1 MAGFNDL
8 ITRTDV
14 PIPTE
19 EVGELLKVMPEESVL
34 LKRARRQPMSTKT
47 VKQTIM
53 TTFPDAYWVDGD
65 TGLKQTT
72 KQSFSQPTMTAEEL
86 AVIAVVPDAVI
97 DDSSLPIWETLR
109 PYLAEAI
116 GKKVDAAAIYGT
128 DKPASWP
135 LALVPGAIAAG
146 VITPGNLTA
155 TPADQRKDAGQLVAD
170 LGLRMARDAGAN
182 LSGLIAQAGTGWELD
197 RIRDADRRPIYDGVA
212 GALRGVPFDELKNG
226 AWSDVGTGDTAVPL
240 IGVDWSQVY
249 VGIRHHR
256 DVAGG
261 GVIRFWPAFGL
272 GLGISAVAGLVYVA
286 AWELC
291 LVLADRDFA
300 AFFANS
306 MVEGARS
313 KGVDGAQLEQVIAE
327 AQAFEAMYRNP
338 LVRMPMTFV
347 EIFPVG
353 VLVSLVSALVL
364 RRPRAAR

>member
-8 ITRTDV
+8 VTRTDV

-65 TGLKQTT
+65 TGLKQTS
-72 KQSFSQPTMTAEEL
+72 KQSFAQPTMTAEEL

-97 DDSSLPIWETLR
+97 DDSSLPIWATLR

-116 GKKVDAAAIYGT
+116 GKKIDQAAIYGI
-128 DKPASWP
+128 DKPTSWP

-146 VITPGNLTA
+146 VIAPGNLAA
-155 TPADQRKDAGQLVAD
+155 TPADARKDAGQLVAD
-170 LGLRMARDAGAN
+170 LGLKMARSAGAN

-226 AWSDVGTGDTAVPL
+226 AWSSVGTGDTAIPL

-249 VGIRHHR
+249 VGIRQ
-256 DVAGG
+256 DITVKMLDQAVISDAAGKVIFNLAQQDAKALRVVFRVG
-261 GVIRFWPAFGL
+261 YQAVMPVNHQQLDPAKRFPAGVIR
-272 GLGISAVAGLVYVA
+272 
-286 AWELC
+286 
-291 LVLADRDFA
+291 
-300 AFFANS
+300 
-306 MVEGARS
+306 GALS
-313 KGVDGAQLEQVIAE
+313 
-327 AQAFEAMYRNP
+327 
-338 LVRMPMTFV
+338 
-347 EIFPVG
+347 
-353 VLVSLVSALVL
+353 
-364 RRPRAAR
+364 

>member
-19 EVGELLKVMPEESVL
+19 EVGELLKVVPEESVL

-65 TGLKQTT
+65 TGLKQTS

-97 DDSSLPIWETLR
+97 DDSSLPIWATLR
-109 PYLAEAI
+109 PFLAEAI
-116 GKKVDAAAIYGT
+116 GKKVDQAAIYGI
-128 DKPASWP
+128 DKPTSWP

-146 VITPGNLTA
+146 VITPGNLAA
-155 TPADQRKDAGQLVAD
+155 TPADERKDAGQLAAD
-170 LGLRMARDAGAN
+170 LGLKMARDAGAN
-182 LSGLIAQAGTGWELD
+182 LTGLIAQAGTGWELD

-226 AWSDVGTGDTAVPL
+226 AWTSVGTGDTAIPL

-249 VGIRHHR
+249 IGIRQDITVKMLDQAVISDADGKVIFNLAQQDAKALRVVFRVGYQAVMPVNHQQLDPAKR
-256 DVAGG
+256 FPA
-261 GVIRFWPAFGL
+261 GVIR
-272 GLGISAVAGLVYVA
+272 
-286 AWELC
+286 
-291 LVLADRDFA
+291 
-300 AFFANS
+300 
-306 MVEGARS
+306 GALS
-313 KGVDGAQLEQVIAE
+313 
-327 AQAFEAMYRNP
+327 
-338 LVRMPMTFV
+338 
-347 EIFPVG
+347 
-353 VLVSLVSALVL
+353 
-364 RRPRAAR
+364 

>member
-65 TGLKQTT
+65 TGLKQTS
-72 KQSFSQPTMTAEEL
+72 KQSFAQPTMTAEEL

-97 DDSSLPIWETLR
+97 DDSSLPIWATLR

-128 DKPASWP
+128 DKPTSWP

-146 VITPGNLTA
+146 VITPGNLAA

-170 LGLRMARDAGAN
+170 LGLKMARDAGAN

-226 AWSDVGTGDTAVPL
+226 AWSSVGTGDTAVPI

-249 VGIRHHR
+249 VGIRQDITVKMLDQAVISDADGKVVFNLAQQDAKALRVVFRVGYQAIMPVNHQQLDPAKR
-256 DVAGG
+256 FPA
-261 GVIRFWPAFGL
+261 GVIR
-272 GLGISAVAGLVYVA
+272 
-286 AWELC
+286 
-291 LVLADRDFA
+291 
-300 AFFANS
+300 
-306 MVEGARS
+306 GALS
-313 KGVDGAQLEQVIAE
+313 
-327 AQAFEAMYRNP
+327 
-338 LVRMPMTFV
+338 
-347 EIFPVG
+347 
-353 VLVSLVSALVL
+353 
-364 RRPRAAR
+364 

>member
-116 GKKVDAAAIYGT
+116 GKKVDQAAIYGI

-146 VITPGNLTA
+146 VIAPGNLAA
-155 TPADQRKDAGQLVAD
+155 TPADGRKDAGQLVAD
-170 LGLRMARDAGAN
+170 LGLKMARDAGAS

-226 AWSDVGTGDTAVPL
+226 AWSSVGTGDTAVPL

-249 VGIRHHR
+249 VGIRQ
-256 DVAGG
+256 DITVKMLDQAVISDAAGKVIFNLAQQDAKALRVVFRVG
-261 GVIRFWPAFGL
+261 YQAVMPVNHQQLDPAKRFPAGVIR
-272 GLGISAVAGLVYVA
+272 
-286 AWELC
+286 
-291 LVLADRDFA
+291 
-300 AFFANS
+300 
-306 MVEGARS
+306 GALS
-313 KGVDGAQLEQVIAE
+313 
-327 AQAFEAMYRNP
+327 
-338 LVRMPMTFV
+338 
-347 EIFPVG
+347 
-353 VLVSLVSALVL
+353 
-364 RRPRAAR
+364 

>member
-8 ITRTDV
+8 ITRSDV

-34 LKRARRQPMSTKT
+34 LRRARRQPMSTKT

-65 TGLKQTT
+65 TGLKQTS
-72 KQSFSQPTMTAEEL
+72 KQSFAQPTMTAEEL

-97 DDSSLPIWETLR
+97 DDSSLPIWATLR
-109 PYLAEAI
+109 PFLAEAI
-116 GKKVDAAAIYGT
+116 GRKVDQAAIYGT

-146 VITPGNLTA
+146 VITPGNLAA

-170 LGLRMARDAGAN
+170 LGLKMARSAGAN

-226 AWSDVGTGDTAVPL
+226 AWSSVGTGDTAVPL

-249 VGIRHHR
+249 VGIRQ
-256 DVAGG
+256 DITVKMLDQAVISDAAGKVIFNLAQQDAKALRVVFRVG
-261 GVIRFWPAFGL
+261 YQAIMPVNHQQLDPTKRFPAGVIR
-272 GLGISAVAGLVYVA
+272 
-286 AWELC
+286 
-291 LVLADRDFA
+291 
-300 AFFANS
+300 
-306 MVEGARS
+306 GALS
-313 KGVDGAQLEQVIAE
+313 
-327 AQAFEAMYRNP
+327 
-338 LVRMPMTFV
+338 
-347 EIFPVG
+347 
-353 VLVSLVSALVL
+353 
-364 RRPRAAR
+364 

>member
-170 LGLRMARDAGAN
+170 LGLKMARDAGAN
-182 LSGLIAQAGTGWELD
+182 LSGLIAQAGTAWELD

-226 AWSDVGTGDTAVPL
+226 AWSNVGTGDTAIPL

-249 VGIRHHR
+249 VGIRQ
-256 DVAGG
+256 DITVKMLDQAVISDAAGKVIFNLAQQDAKALRIVFRVG
-261 GVIRFWPAFGL
+261 YQAVMPVNHQQLDAAKRFPAGVIR
-272 GLGISAVAGLVYVA
+272 
-286 AWELC
+286 
-291 LVLADRDFA
+291 
-300 AFFANS
+300 
-306 MVEGARS
+306 GALS
-313 KGVDGAQLEQVIAE
+313 
-327 AQAFEAMYRNP
+327 
-338 LVRMPMTFV
+338 
-347 EIFPVG
+347 
-353 VLVSLVSALVL
+353 
-364 RRPRAAR
+364 

>member
-8 ITRTDV
+8 ITRSDV

-116 GKKVDAAAIYGT
+116 GKKVDQAAIYGI
-128 DKPASWP
+128 DKPDSWP

-146 VITPGNLTA
+146 VITPGNLAA

-170 LGLRMARDAGAN
+170 LGLKMARDAGAT

-226 AWSDVGTGDTAVPL
+226 AWSDVGTGDTSVPL

-249 VGIRHHR
+249 VGIRQDITVKMLDQAVISDSDGKVVFNLAQQDAKALRVVFRVGYQAVMPVNHQQLDPTKR
-256 DVAGG
+256 FPA
-261 GVIRFWPAFGL
+261 GVIR
-272 GLGISAVAGLVYVA
+272 
-286 AWELC
+286 
-291 LVLADRDFA
+291 
-300 AFFANS
+300 
-306 MVEGARS
+306 GALS
-313 KGVDGAQLEQVIAE
+313 
-327 AQAFEAMYRNP
+327 
-338 LVRMPMTFV
+338 
-347 EIFPVG
+347 
-353 VLVSLVSALVL
+353 
-364 RRPRAAR
+364 

>member
-19 EVGELLKVMPEESVL
+19 EVGELLKVMPEESIL

-146 VITPGNLTA
+146 VITPGNLAA
-155 TPADQRKDAGQLVAD
+155 TPADERKDAGQLVAD
-170 LGLRMARDAGAN
+170 LGLKMARDAGAN

-226 AWSDVGTGDTAVPL
+226 AWSSVGTGDTAVPL

-249 VGIRHHR
+249 VGIRQ
-256 DVAGG
+256 DITVKMLDQAVISDAAGKVVFNLAQQDAKALRIVFRVG
-261 GVIRFWPAFGL
+261 YQAVMPVNHQQTDAAKRFPAGVIR
-272 GLGISAVAGLVYVA
+272 
-286 AWELC
+286 
-291 LVLADRDFA
+291 
-300 AFFANS
+300 
-306 MVEGARS
+306 GALS
-313 KGVDGAQLEQVIAE
+313 
-327 AQAFEAMYRNP
+327 
-338 LVRMPMTFV
+338 
-347 EIFPVG
+347 
-353 VLVSLVSALVL
+353 
-364 RRPRAAR
+364 

>member
-72 KQSFSQPTMTAEEL
+72 KQSFSQPTMIAEEL

-116 GKKVDAAAIYGT
+116 GKKVDQAAIYGI

-146 VITPGNLTA
+146 VIAPGNLAA
-155 TPADQRKDAGQLVAD
+155 TPADGRKDAGQLVAD
-170 LGLRMARDAGAN
+170 LGLKMARDAGAN

-249 VGIRHHR
+249 IGIRQDITVKMLDQAVISDADGKVIFNLAQQDAKALRVVFRVGYQAVMPVNHQQLDPAKR
-256 DVAGG
+256 FPA
-261 GVIRFWPAFGL
+261 GVIR
-272 GLGISAVAGLVYVA
+272 
-286 AWELC
+286 
-291 LVLADRDFA
+291 
-300 AFFANS
+300 
-306 MVEGARS
+306 GALS
-313 KGVDGAQLEQVIAE
+313 
-327 AQAFEAMYRNP
+327 
-338 LVRMPMTFV
+338 
-347 EIFPVG
+347 
-353 VLVSLVSALVL
+353 
-364 RRPRAAR
+364 

>member
-8 ITRTDV
+8 ITRSDV

-19 EVGELLKVMPEESVL
+19 EVGELIKVMPEESVL
-34 LKRARRQPMSTKT
+34 LRRARRQPMSTKT

-65 TGLKQTT
+65 TGLKQTS
-72 KQSFSQPTMTAEEL
+72 KQSFAQPTMTAEEL

-116 GKKVDAAAIYGT
+116 GKKVDQAAIYGI
-128 DKPASWP
+128 DKPTSWP

-146 VITPGNLTA
+146 VIAPGNLAA

-170 LGLRMARDAGAN
+170 LGLKMARDAGAN

-226 AWSDVGTGDTAVPL
+226 AWTNVGTGDTAVPI

-249 VGIRHHR
+249 VGIRQDITVKMLDQAVISDADGKVVFNLAQQDAKALRVVFRVGYQAVMPVNHQQLDPTKR
-256 DVAGG
+256 FPA
-261 GVIRFWPAFGL
+261 GVIR
-272 GLGISAVAGLVYVA
+272 
-286 AWELC
+286 
-291 LVLADRDFA
+291 
-300 AFFANS
+300 
-306 MVEGARS
+306 GALS
-313 KGVDGAQLEQVIAE
+313 
-327 AQAFEAMYRNP
+327 
-338 LVRMPMTFV
+338 
-347 EIFPVG
+347 
-353 VLVSLVSALVL
+353 
-364 RRPRAAR
+364 

>member
-8 ITRTDV
+8 VTRTDV

-65 TGLKQTT
+65 TGLKQTS
-72 KQSFSQPTMTAEEL
+72 KQSFAQPTMTAEEL

-116 GKKVDAAAIYGT
+116 GKKVDQAAIYGI
-128 DKPASWP
+128 DKPTSWP

-146 VITPGNLTA
+146 VITPGNLAA

-170 LGLRMARDAGAN
+170 LGLKMARDAGAN
-182 LSGLIAQAGTGWELD
+182 LSGLIAQAGTAWELD
-197 RIRDADRRPIYDGVA
+197 RIRDADRRPIYDGIT

-226 AWSDVGTGDTAVPL
+226 AWSPVGTGDTSVPL

-249 VGIRHHR
+249 VGIRQDITVKMLDQAVISDADGKVIFNLAQQDAKALRVVFRVGYQAVMPVNHQQLDPTKR
-256 DVAGG
+256 FPA
-261 GVIRFWPAFGL
+261 GVIR
-272 GLGISAVAGLVYVA
+272 
-286 AWELC
+286 
-291 LVLADRDFA
+291 
-300 AFFANS
+300 
-306 MVEGARS
+306 GALS
-313 KGVDGAQLEQVIAE
+313 
-327 AQAFEAMYRNP
+327 
-338 LVRMPMTFV
+338 
-347 EIFPVG
+347 
-353 VLVSLVSALVL
+353 
-364 RRPRAAR
+364 

>member
-1 MAGFNDL
+1 MAGFNDV
-8 ITRTDV
+8 ITRSDV

-19 EVGELLKVMPEESVL
+19 EVGELLKVMPEESIL
-34 LKRARRQPMSTKT
+34 LKRARRQPMSKKT

-116 GKKVDAAAIYGT
+116 GKKVDQAAIYGI

-146 VITPGNLTA
+146 VITPGNLAA
-155 TPADQRKDAGQLVAD
+155 TPADERRDAGQLVAD
-170 LGLRMARDAGAN
+170 LGLKMARSAGAN
-182 LSGLIAQAGTGWELD
+182 LSGLIAEAGTAWELD

-226 AWSDVGTGDTAVPL
+226 AWSTVGAGDTAIPL

-249 VGIRHHR
+249 VGIRQDITVKMLDQAVISDADGKVIFNLAQQDAKALRVVFRVGYQAIMPVNHQQTDAAKR
-256 DVAGG
+256 FPA
-261 GVIRFWPAFGL
+261 GVIR
-272 GLGISAVAGLVYVA
+272 
-286 AWELC
+286 
-291 LVLADRDFA
+291 
-300 AFFANS
+300 
-306 MVEGARS
+306 GALS
-313 KGVDGAQLEQVIAE
+313 
-327 AQAFEAMYRNP
+327 
-338 LVRMPMTFV
+338 
-347 EIFPVG
+347 
-353 VLVSLVSALVL
+353 
-364 RRPRAAR
+364 

>member
-8 ITRTDV
+8 VTRTDV

-53 TTFPDAYWVDGD
+53 TTFPDAFWVDGD

-116 GKKVDAAAIYGT
+116 GKKVDQAAIYGI
-128 DKPASWP
+128 DKPTSWP

-146 VITPGNLTA
+146 VITPGNLAA

-170 LGLRMARDAGAN
+170 LGLKMARDAGAT

-249 VGIRHHR
+249 VGIRQDITIKMLDQAVISDADGKVVFNLAQQDAKALRIVFRVGYQAVMPVNHQQLDPTKR
-256 DVAGG
+256 FPA
-261 GVIRFWPAFGL
+261 GVIR
-272 GLGISAVAGLVYVA
+272 
-286 AWELC
+286 
-291 LVLADRDFA
+291 
-300 AFFANS
+300 
-306 MVEGARS
+306 GALS
-313 KGVDGAQLEQVIAE
+313 
-327 AQAFEAMYRNP
+327 
-338 LVRMPMTFV
+338 
-347 EIFPVG
+347 
-353 VLVSLVSALVL
+353 
-364 RRPRAAR
+364 

>member
-97 DDSSLPIWETLR
+97 DDSSLPIWATIR

-116 GKKVDAAAIYGT
+116 GRKVDQAAIYGI

-146 VITPGNLTA
+146 VITPGNLAA
-155 TPADQRKDAGQLVAD
+155 TPADERKDAGQLVAD
-170 LGLRMARDAGAN
+170 LGLKMARSAGAN

-249 VGIRHHR
+249 VGIRQDITVKLLDQAVISDADGKVIFNLAQQDAKALRIVFRVGYQAVMPVNHQQLDPTKR
-256 DVAGG
+256 FPA
-261 GVIRFWPAFGL
+261 GVIR
-272 GLGISAVAGLVYVA
+272 
-286 AWELC
+286 
-291 LVLADRDFA
+291 
-300 AFFANS
+300 
-306 MVEGARS
+306 GALS
-313 KGVDGAQLEQVIAE
+313 
-327 AQAFEAMYRNP
+327 
-338 LVRMPMTFV
+338 
-347 EIFPVG
+347 
-353 VLVSLVSALVL
+353 
-364 RRPRAAR
+364 

>member
-19 EVGELLKVMPEESVL
+19 EVGALLKVMPEESVL

-146 VITPGNLTA
+146 VITPGNLAA

-170 LGLRMARDAGAN
+170 LGLKMARSAGAN

-249 VGIRHHR
+249 VGIRQ
-256 DVAGG
+256 DITVKMLDQAVISDAAGKVIFNLAQQDAKALRIVFRVG
-261 GVIRFWPAFGL
+261 YQAVMPVNHQQTDAAKRFPAGVIR
-272 GLGISAVAGLVYVA
+272 
-286 AWELC
+286 
-291 LVLADRDFA
+291 
-300 AFFANS
+300 
-306 MVEGARS
+306 GALS
-313 KGVDGAQLEQVIAE
+313 
-327 AQAFEAMYRNP
+327 
-338 LVRMPMTFV
+338 
-347 EIFPVG
+347 
-353 VLVSLVSALVL
+353 
-364 RRPRAAR
+364 

>member
-72 KQSFSQPTMTAEEL
+72 KQSFAQPTMTAEEL

-97 DDSSLPIWETLR
+97 DDSSLPIWATLR

-116 GKKVDAAAIYGT
+116 GKKVDQAAIYGI

-146 VITPGNLTA
+146 VITPGNLAA
-155 TPADQRKDAGQLVAD
+155 TPADGRKDAGQLVAD
-170 LGLRMARDAGAN
+170 LGLKMARSAGAS
-182 LSGLIAQAGTGWELD
+182 LSGLIAQAGTSWELD

-226 AWSDVGTGDTAVPL
+226 AWSSVGTGDTAVPL

-249 VGIRHHR
+249 IGIRQ
-256 DVAGG
+256 DITVKMLDQAVISDAAGKVIFNLAQQDAKALRVVFRVG
-261 GVIRFWPAFGL
+261 YQAVMPVNHQQTDAAKRFPAGVIR
-272 GLGISAVAGLVYVA
+272 
-286 AWELC
+286 
-291 LVLADRDFA
+291 
-300 AFFANS
+300 
-306 MVEGARS
+306 GALS
-313 KGVDGAQLEQVIAE
+313 
-327 AQAFEAMYRNP
+327 
-338 LVRMPMTFV
+338 
-347 EIFPVG
+347 
-353 VLVSLVSALVL
+353 
-364 RRPRAAR
+364 

>member
-116 GKKVDAAAIYGT
+116 GKKVDQAAIYGI

-146 VITPGNLTA
+146 VIAPGNLAA

-170 LGLRMARDAGAN
+170 LGLKMARDAGAN

-226 AWSDVGTGDTAVPL
+226 AWTDVGTGDTTVPL

-249 VGIRHHR
+249 IGIRQDITVKMLDQAVISDADGKVVFNLAQQDAKALRVVFRVGYQAVMPVNHQQLDPTKR
-256 DVAGG
+256 FPA
-261 GVIRFWPAFGL
+261 GVIR
-272 GLGISAVAGLVYVA
+272 
-286 AWELC
+286 
-291 LVLADRDFA
+291 
-300 AFFANS
+300 
-306 MVEGARS
+306 GALS
-313 KGVDGAQLEQVIAE
+313 
-327 AQAFEAMYRNP
+327 
-338 LVRMPMTFV
+338 
-347 EIFPVG
+347 
-353 VLVSLVSALVL
+353 
-364 RRPRAAR
+364 

>member
-8 ITRTDV
+8 INRSDV

-34 LKRARRQPMSTKT
+34 LRRARRQPMSTKT
-47 VKQTIM
+47 AKQTIM

-65 TGLKQTT
+65 TGLKQTS
-72 KQSFSQPTMTAEEL
+72 KQSFAQPTMTAEEL

-146 VITPGNLTA
+146 VIAPGNLVA
-155 TPADQRKDAGQLVAD
+155 TPADKRKDAGQLVAD
-170 LGLRMARDAGAN
+170 LGLKMARDAGAN

-249 VGIRHHR
+249 VGIRQ
-256 DVAGG
+256 DITVKMLDQAVISDAAGKVIFNLAQQDAKALRIVFRVG
-261 GVIRFWPAFGL
+261 YQAVMPVNHQQLDPAKRFPAGVIR
-272 GLGISAVAGLVYVA
+272 
-286 AWELC
+286 
-291 LVLADRDFA
+291 
-300 AFFANS
+300 
-306 MVEGARS
+306 GALS
-313 KGVDGAQLEQVIAE
+313 
-327 AQAFEAMYRNP
+327 
-338 LVRMPMTFV
+338 
-347 EIFPVG
+347 
-353 VLVSLVSALVL
+353 
-364 RRPRAAR
+364 

>member
-8 ITRTDV
+8 ITRSDV

-34 LKRARRQPMSTKT
+34 LRRARRQPMSTKT

-116 GKKVDAAAIYGT
+116 GRKVDQAAIYGI
-128 DKPASWP
+128 DKPTSWP

-146 VITPGNLTA
+146 AIAPGNLAA
-155 TPADQRKDAGQLVAD
+155 TPADKRKDAGQLVAD
-170 LGLRMARDAGAN
+170 LGLKMARDAGAT

-249 VGIRHHR
+249 IGIRQDITVKMLDQAVISDSDGKVVFNLAQQDAKALRVVFRVGYQAVMPVNHQQLDPTKR
-256 DVAGG
+256 FPA
-261 GVIRFWPAFGL
+261 GVIR
-272 GLGISAVAGLVYVA
+272 
-286 AWELC
+286 
-291 LVLADRDFA
+291 
-300 AFFANS
+300 
-306 MVEGARS
+306 GALS
-313 KGVDGAQLEQVIAE
+313 
-327 AQAFEAMYRNP
+327 
-338 LVRMPMTFV
+338 
-347 EIFPVG
+347 
-353 VLVSLVSALVL
+353 
-364 RRPRAAR
+364 

>member
-97 DDSSLPIWETLR
+97 DDSSLPIWATLR

-116 GKKVDAAAIYGT
+116 GKKIDLAAIYGI
-128 DKPASWP
+128 DKPTSWP

-146 VITPGNLTA
+146 VIAPGNLAA
-155 TPADQRKDAGQLVAD
+155 TPADARKDAGQLVAD
-170 LGLRMARDAGAN
+170 LGLKMARDAGAN

-226 AWSDVGTGDTAVPL
+226 AWSSVGTGDTAVPI

-249 VGIRHHR
+249 VGIRQDITVKMLDQAVISDADGKVVFNLAQQDAKALRVVFRVGYQAVMPVNHQQLDPTKR
-256 DVAGG
+256 FPA
-261 GVIRFWPAFGL
+261 GVIR
-272 GLGISAVAGLVYVA
+272 
-286 AWELC
+286 
-291 LVLADRDFA
+291 
-300 AFFANS
+300 
-306 MVEGARS
+306 GALS
-313 KGVDGAQLEQVIAE
+313 
-327 AQAFEAMYRNP
+327 
-338 LVRMPMTFV
+338 
-347 EIFPVG
+347 
-353 VLVSLVSALVL
+353 
-364 RRPRAAR
+364 

>member
-8 ITRTDV
+8 ITRSDV

-34 LKRARRQPMSTKT
+34 LRRARRQPMSTKT

-146 VITPGNLTA
+146 VIAPGNLTA
-155 TPADQRKDAGQLVAD
+155 TPADQRKDVGQLVAD
-170 LGLRMARDAGAN
+170 LGLKMARDAGAN
-182 LSGLIAQAGTGWELD
+182 LTGLIAQAGTSWELD

-226 AWSDVGTGDTAVPL
+226 SWSSVGTGDTAVPL

-249 VGIRHHR
+249 VGIRQ
-256 DVAGG
+256 DITVKMLDQAVISDAAGKVIFNLAQQDAKALRVVFRVG
-261 GVIRFWPAFGL
+261 YQAVMPVNYQQLDPAKRFPAGVIR
-272 GLGISAVAGLVYVA
+272 
-286 AWELC
+286 
-291 LVLADRDFA
+291 
-300 AFFANS
+300 
-306 MVEGARS
+306 GALS
-313 KGVDGAQLEQVIAE
+313 
-327 AQAFEAMYRNP
+327 
-338 LVRMPMTFV
+338 
-347 EIFPVG
+347 
-353 VLVSLVSALVL
+353 
-364 RRPRAAR
+364 

>member
-19 EVGELLKVMPEESVL
+19 EVGELLKVMPEESIL

-116 GKKVDAAAIYGT
+116 GKKVDQAAIYGT

-146 VITPGNLTA
+146 VITPGNLAA
-155 TPADQRKDAGQLVAD
+155 TPADERKDAGQLVAD
-170 LGLRMARDAGAN
+170 LGLKMARDAGAN

-226 AWSDVGTGDTAVPL
+226 AWSPVGTGDTAVPL

-249 VGIRHHR
+249 VGIRQDITVKMLDQAVISDADGKVIFNLAQQDAKALRVVFRVGYQAVMPVNHQQLDAAKR
-256 DVAGG
+256 FPA
-261 GVIRFWPAFGL
+261 GVIR
-272 GLGISAVAGLVYVA
+272 
-286 AWELC
+286 
-291 LVLADRDFA
+291 
-300 AFFANS
+300 
-306 MVEGARS
+306 GALS
-313 KGVDGAQLEQVIAE
+313 
-327 AQAFEAMYRNP
+327 
-338 LVRMPMTFV
+338 
-347 EIFPVG
+347 
-353 VLVSLVSALVL
+353 
-364 RRPRAAR
+364 

>member
-19 EVGELLKVMPEESVL
+19 EVGELLKVMPEESIL

-65 TGLKQTT
+65 TGLKQTS
-72 KQSFSQPTMTAEEL
+72 KQSFAQPTMTAEEL

-116 GKKVDAAAIYGT
+116 GKKVDQAAIYGI

-146 VITPGNLTA
+146 VITPGNLAA
-155 TPADQRKDAGQLVAD
+155 TPADKRKDAGQLVAD
-170 LGLRMARDAGAN
+170 LGLKMARDAGAN

-226 AWSDVGTGDTAVPL
+226 AWSSVGTGDTAVPL

-249 VGIRHHR
+249 VGIRQ
-256 DVAGG
+256 DITVKMLDQAVISDAAGKVVFNLAQQDAKALRIVFRVG
-261 GVIRFWPAFGL
+261 YQAVMPVNHQQTDAAKRFPAGVIR
-272 GLGISAVAGLVYVA
+272 
-286 AWELC
+286 
-291 LVLADRDFA
+291 
-300 AFFANS
+300 
-306 MVEGARS
+306 GALS
-313 KGVDGAQLEQVIAE
+313 
-327 AQAFEAMYRNP
+327 
-338 LVRMPMTFV
+338 
-347 EIFPVG
+347 
-353 VLVSLVSALVL
+353 
-364 RRPRAAR
+364 

>member
-1 MAGFNDL
+1 MAGFNDV

-65 TGLKQTT
+65 AGLKQTT
-72 KQSFSQPTMTAEEL
+72 KQTFAQPTMTAEEL

-146 VITPGNLTA
+146 VITPGNLAA
-155 TPADQRKDAGQLVAD
+155 TPAGNRKDAGQLVAD
-170 LGLRMARDAGAN
+170 LGLKMARDAGAN

-249 VGIRHHR
+249 VGIRQDITVKLLDQAVISDADGKVIFNLAQQDAKALRVVFRVGYQAVMPVNHQQTDAAKR
-256 DVAGG
+256 FPA
-261 GVIRFWPAFGL
+261 GVIR
-272 GLGISAVAGLVYVA
+272 
-286 AWELC
+286 
-291 LVLADRDFA
+291 
-300 AFFANS
+300 
-306 MVEGARS
+306 GALS
-313 KGVDGAQLEQVIAE
+313 
-327 AQAFEAMYRNP
+327 
-338 LVRMPMTFV
+338 
-347 EIFPVG
+347 
-353 VLVSLVSALVL
+353 
-364 RRPRAAR
+364 

>member
-97 DDSSLPIWETLR
+97 DDSSLPIWATLR

-116 GKKVDAAAIYGT
+116 GKKVDQAAIYGI

-146 VITPGNLTA
+146 VITPGNLAA
-155 TPADQRKDAGQLVAD
+155 TPADERKDAGQLVAD
-170 LGLRMARDAGAN
+170 LGLKMARDAGAN

-226 AWSDVGTGDTAVPL
+226 AWSSVGTGDTAVPL

-249 VGIRHHR
+249 VGIRQDITVKMLDQAVISDADGKVVFNLAQQDAKALRIVFRVGYQAVMPVNHQQLDPAKR
-256 DVAGG
+256 FPA
-261 GVIRFWPAFGL
+261 GVIR
-272 GLGISAVAGLVYVA
+272 
-286 AWELC
+286 
-291 LVLADRDFA
+291 
-300 AFFANS
+300 
-306 MVEGARS
+306 GALS
-313 KGVDGAQLEQVIAE
+313 
-327 AQAFEAMYRNP
+327 
-338 LVRMPMTFV
+338 
-347 EIFPVG
+347 
-353 VLVSLVSALVL
+353 
-364 RRPRAAR
+364 

>member
-19 EVGELLKVMPEESVL
+19 EVGALLKVMPEESVL

-116 GKKVDAAAIYGT
+116 GKKVDQAAIYGI
-128 DKPASWP
+128 DKPSTWP

-146 VITPGNLTA
+146 VIAPGNLAA
-155 TPADQRKDAGQLVAD
+155 TPADQRKDVGQLVAD
-170 LGLRMARDAGAN
+170 LGLKMARDAGAN
-182 LSGLIAQAGTGWELD
+182 LSGLIAEAGTSWELD

-249 VGIRHHR
+249 VGIRQDITVKMLDQAVISDADGKVVFNLAQQDAKAIRVVFRVGYQAVMPVNHQQLDPAKR
-256 DVAGG
+256 FPA
-261 GVIRFWPAFGL
+261 GVIR
-272 GLGISAVAGLVYVA
+272 
-286 AWELC
+286 
-291 LVLADRDFA
+291 
-300 AFFANS
+300 
-306 MVEGARS
+306 GALS
-313 KGVDGAQLEQVIAE
+313 
-327 AQAFEAMYRNP
+327 
-338 LVRMPMTFV
+338 
-347 EIFPVG
+347 
-353 VLVSLVSALVL
+353 
-364 RRPRAAR
+364 

>member
-8 ITRTDV
+8 INRTDV

-116 GKKVDAAAIYGT
+116 GKKVDQAAIYGI
-128 DKPASWP
+128 DKPTSWP

-146 VITPGNLTA
+146 VITPGNLAA

-170 LGLRMARDAGAN
+170 LGLKMARDAGAN

-226 AWSDVGTGDTAVPL
+226 AWSSVGTGDTAIPL

-249 VGIRHHR
+249 IGIRQ
-256 DVAGG
+256 DITVKMLDQAVISDAAGKVIFNLAQQDAKALRVVFRVG
-261 GVIRFWPAFGL
+261 YQAVMPVNHQQTDAAKRFPAGVIR
-272 GLGISAVAGLVYVA
+272 
-286 AWELC
+286 
-291 LVLADRDFA
+291 
-300 AFFANS
+300 
-306 MVEGARS
+306 GALS
-313 KGVDGAQLEQVIAE
+313 
-327 AQAFEAMYRNP
+327 
-338 LVRMPMTFV
+338 
-347 EIFPVG
+347 
-353 VLVSLVSALVL
+353 
-364 RRPRAAR
+364 

>member
-97 DDSSLPIWETLR
+97 DDSSLPIWATLR
-109 PYLAEAI
+109 PFLAEAI
-116 GKKVDAAAIYGT
+116 GKKVDQAAIYGI

-146 VITPGNLTA
+146 VITPGNLAA

-170 LGLRMARDAGAN
+170 LGLKMARDAGAN

-226 AWSDVGTGDTAVPL
+226 AWSSVGTGDTAVPL
-240 IGVDWSQVY
+240 IGADWSQVY
-249 VGIRHHR
+249 VGIRQDITVKMLDQAVISDADGKVIFNLAQQDAKALRVVFRVGYQAVMPVNHQQLDAAKR
-256 DVAGG
+256 FPA
-261 GVIRFWPAFGL
+261 GVIR
-272 GLGISAVAGLVYVA
+272 
-286 AWELC
+286 
-291 LVLADRDFA
+291 
-300 AFFANS
+300 
-306 MVEGARS
+306 GALS
-313 KGVDGAQLEQVIAE
+313 
-327 AQAFEAMYRNP
+327 
-338 LVRMPMTFV
+338 
-347 EIFPVG
+347 
-353 VLVSLVSALVL
+353 
-364 RRPRAAR
+364 

>member
-8 ITRTDV
+8 ITRSDV

-19 EVGELLKVMPEESVL
+19 EVGELLKVMPEESIL
-34 LKRARRQPMSTKT
+34 LKRARRQPMSKKSL
-47 VKQTIM
+47 KQTIM

-97 DDSSLPIWETLR
+97 DDSSLPIWATLR
-109 PYLAEAI
+109 PFLAEAI
-116 GKKVDAAAIYGT
+116 GRKVDQAAIYGI

-146 VITPGNLTA
+146 VIAPGNLAA
-155 TPADQRKDAGQLVAD
+155 TPADERKDAGQLVAD
-170 LGLRMARDAGAN
+170 LGLKMARSAGAN
-182 LSGLIAQAGTGWELD
+182 LSGLIAQAGTAWELD

-249 VGIRHHR
+249 VGIRQ
-256 DVAGG
+256 DITVKLLDQAVISDAAGKVIFNLAQQDAKALRVVFRVG
-261 GVIRFWPAFGL
+261 YQAIMPVNHQQTDAAKRFPAGVIR
-272 GLGISAVAGLVYVA
+272 
-286 AWELC
+286 
-291 LVLADRDFA
+291 
-300 AFFANS
+300 
-306 MVEGARS
+306 GALS
-313 KGVDGAQLEQVIAE
+313 
-327 AQAFEAMYRNP
+327 
-338 LVRMPMTFV
+338 
-347 EIFPVG
+347 
-353 VLVSLVSALVL
+353 
-364 RRPRAAR
+364 

>member
-8 ITRTDV
+8 ITRSDV

-19 EVGELLKVMPEESVL
+19 EVGELLKVMPEESIL

-116 GKKVDAAAIYGT
+116 GKKVDQAAIYGI
-128 DKPASWP
+128 DKPTSWP

-146 VITPGNLTA
+146 VITPGNLAA

-170 LGLRMARDAGAN
+170 LGLKMARDAGAS

-226 AWSDVGTGDTAVPL
+226 AWTGVGTGDTAVPL

-249 VGIRHHR
+249 IGIRQDITVKMLDQAVISDADGKVVFNLAQQDAKALRIVFRVGYQAVMPVNHQQLDPAKR
-256 DVAGG
+256 FPA
-261 GVIRFWPAFGL
+261 GVIR
-272 GLGISAVAGLVYVA
+272 
-286 AWELC
+286 
-291 LVLADRDFA
+291 
-300 AFFANS
+300 
-306 MVEGARS
+306 GALS
-313 KGVDGAQLEQVIAE
+313 
-327 AQAFEAMYRNP
+327 
-338 LVRMPMTFV
+338 
-347 EIFPVG
+347 
-353 VLVSLVSALVL
+353 
-364 RRPRAAR
+364 

>member
-116 GKKVDAAAIYGT
+116 GKKVDQAAIYGI

-146 VITPGNLTA
+146 VITPGNLAA
-155 TPADQRKDAGQLVAD
+155 TPADERKDAGQLVAD
-170 LGLRMARDAGAN
+170 LGLKMARSAGAN

-226 AWSDVGTGDTAVPL
+226 AWSDVGAGDTAVPL

-249 VGIRHHR
+249 VGIRQDITVKMLDQAVISDADGKVVFNLAQQDAKALRIVFRVGYQAVMPVNHQQLDAAKR
-256 DVAGG
+256 FPA
-261 GVIRFWPAFGL
+261 GVIR
-272 GLGISAVAGLVYVA
+272 
-286 AWELC
+286 
-291 LVLADRDFA
+291 
-300 AFFANS
+300 
-306 MVEGARS
+306 GALS
-313 KGVDGAQLEQVIAE
+313 
-327 AQAFEAMYRNP
+327 
-338 LVRMPMTFV
+338 
-347 EIFPVG
+347 
-353 VLVSLVSALVL
+353 
-364 RRPRAAR
+364 

>member
-8 ITRTDV
+8 VTRTDV

-72 KQSFSQPTMTAEEL
+72 KQSFSQPIMTAEEL

-97 DDSSLPIWETLR
+97 DDSSLPIWATLR
-109 PYLAEAI
+109 PFLAEAI
-116 GKKVDAAAIYGT
+116 GKKVDQAAIYGI

-170 LGLRMARDAGAN
+170 LGLKMARDAGAN

-226 AWSDVGTGDTAVPL
+226 AWSSVGTGDTAIPL

-249 VGIRHHR
+249 VGIRQDITVKMLDQAVISDADGKVIFNLAQQDAKALRVVFRVGYQAVMPVNHQQLDPTKR
-256 DVAGG
+256 FPA
-261 GVIRFWPAFGL
+261 GVIR
-272 GLGISAVAGLVYVA
+272 
-286 AWELC
+286 
-291 LVLADRDFA
+291 
-300 AFFANS
+300 
-306 MVEGARS
+306 GALS
-313 KGVDGAQLEQVIAE
+313 
-327 AQAFEAMYRNP
+327 
-338 LVRMPMTFV
+338 
-347 EIFPVG
+347 
-353 VLVSLVSALVL
+353 
-364 RRPRAAR
+364 

>member
-8 ITRTDV
+8 ITRSDV
-14 PIPTE
+14 PVPTE
-19 EVGELLKVMPEESVL
+19 EVGSLLKVMPEESVL

-47 VKQTIM
+47 DKQTIM
-53 TTFPDAYWVDGD
+53 TTFPDAFWVDGD

-116 GKKVDAAAIYGT
+116 GKKVDQAAIYGI
-128 DKPASWP
+128 DKPTSWP

-146 VITPGNLTA
+146 VIAPGNLAA
-155 TPADQRKDAGQLVAD
+155 TPADKRKDAGQLVAD
-170 LGLRMARDAGAN
+170 LGLKMARDAGAT

-226 AWSDVGTGDTAVPL
+226 AWSDVGAGDTAVPL

-249 VGIRHHR
+249 VGIRQ
-256 DVAGG
+256 DITVKMLDQAVISDAAGKVIFNLAQQDAKALRVVFRVG
-261 GVIRFWPAFGL
+261 YQAVMPVNHQQTDAAKRFPAGVIR
-272 GLGISAVAGLVYVA
+272 
-286 AWELC
+286 
-291 LVLADRDFA
+291 
-300 AFFANS
+300 
-306 MVEGARS
+306 GALS
-313 KGVDGAQLEQVIAE
+313 
-327 AQAFEAMYRNP
+327 
-338 LVRMPMTFV
+338 
-347 EIFPVG
+347 
-353 VLVSLVSALVL
+353 
-364 RRPRAAR
+364 

>member
-8 ITRTDV
+8 ITRSDV

-109 PYLAEAI
+109 PFLAEAI
-116 GKKVDAAAIYGT
+116 GKKVDQAAIYGI

-146 VITPGNLTA
+146 VITPGNLAA

-170 LGLRMARDAGAN
+170 LGLKMARDAGAN

-226 AWSDVGTGDTAVPL
+226 AWSSVGTGDTAVPL

-249 VGIRHHR
+249 VGIRQDITVKMLDQAVISDADGKVIFNLAQQDAKALRVVFRVGYQAVMPVNHQQLDPTKR
-256 DVAGG
+256 FPA
-261 GVIRFWPAFGL
+261 GVIR
-272 GLGISAVAGLVYVA
+272 
-286 AWELC
+286 
-291 LVLADRDFA
+291 
-300 AFFANS
+300 
-306 MVEGARS
+306 GALS
-313 KGVDGAQLEQVIAE
+313 
-327 AQAFEAMYRNP
+327 
-338 LVRMPMTFV
+338 
-347 EIFPVG
+347 
-353 VLVSLVSALVL
+353 
-364 RRPRAAR
+364 

>member
-8 ITRTDV
+8 ITRSDV

-19 EVGELLKVMPEESVL
+19 EVGQLLKVMPEESVL

-116 GKKVDAAAIYGT
+116 GKKVDQAAIYGI

-146 VITPGNLTA
+146 VIAPGNLAA

-170 LGLRMARDAGAN
+170 LGLKMARDAGAN

-226 AWSDVGTGDTAVPL
+226 AWSSVGTGDTAIPL

-249 VGIRHHR
+249 VGIRQ
-256 DVAGG
+256 DITVKMLDQAVISDAAGKVIFNLAQQDAKALRIVFRVG
-261 GVIRFWPAFGL
+261 YQAVMPVNHQQLDAAKRFPAGVIR
-272 GLGISAVAGLVYVA
+272 
-286 AWELC
+286 
-291 LVLADRDFA
+291 
-300 AFFANS
+300 
-306 MVEGARS
+306 GALS
-313 KGVDGAQLEQVIAE
+313 
-327 AQAFEAMYRNP
+327 
-338 LVRMPMTFV
+338 
-347 EIFPVG
+347 
-353 VLVSLVSALVL
+353 
-364 RRPRAAR
+364 

>member
-97 DDSSLPIWETLR
+97 DDSSLPIWKTLR

-146 VITPGNLTA
+146 VITPGNLAA

-170 LGLRMARDAGAN
+170 LGLKMARDAGAN
-182 LSGLIAQAGTGWELD
+182 LTGLIAQAGTGWELD

-226 AWSDVGTGDTAVPL
+226 AWSSVGTGDTAIPL

-249 VGIRHHR
+249 VGIRQ
-256 DVAGG
+256 DITVKMLDQAVISDAAGKVIFNLAQQDAKALRIVFRVG
-261 GVIRFWPAFGL
+261 YQAVMPVNHQQTDAAKRFPAGVIR
-272 GLGISAVAGLVYVA
+272 
-286 AWELC
+286 
-291 LVLADRDFA
+291 
-300 AFFANS
+300 
-306 MVEGARS
+306 GALS
-313 KGVDGAQLEQVIAE
+313 
-327 AQAFEAMYRNP
+327 
-338 LVRMPMTFV
+338 
-347 EIFPVG
+347 
-353 VLVSLVSALVL
+353 
-364 RRPRAAR
+364 